1 MNAIVAVDSNWAIGN
16 KGQLLIRIPA
26 DQKRFREITT
36 GGVVVLGRKTMDT
49 FPGKRPLPNRT
60 NIILS
65 TNPDYKVQ
73 DGIVVHS
80 IEQLIEELK
89 SYPDESIYIIGGD
102 SVYKQMLPYC
112 NRVYVTKIDRE
123 YEADSHYPNLDAD
136 TDWRIEYESEEQTYF
151 DTTYTYVDYVRK
163 SKKSS
168 E

>member
-65 TNPDYKVQ
+65 TNEDYKV
-73 DGIVVHS
+73 DDAIVVHS

-112 NRVYVTKIDRE
+112 NKVYVTKIDRE
-123 YEADSHYPNLDAD
+123 YEADTYFPNLNKDS
-136 TDWRIEYESEEQTYF
+136 DWHIVNTSEEQVIF
-151 DTTYTYVDYVRK
+151 DTTYAYVDYERV
-163 SKKSS
+163 
-168 E
+168 

>member
-26 DQKRFREITT
+26 DQKMFKAETI

-49 FPGKRPLPNRT
+49 FPGRKPLPERT

-80 IEQLIEELK
+80 VEQLIDELK
-89 SYPDESIYIIGGD
+89 SYPSEKIYIIGGD

-112 NRVYVTKIDRE
+112 DTVHVTKIDRE
-123 YEADSHYPNLDAD
+123 YEADAYFPNLDEDPGWEITAS
-136 TDWRIEYESEEQTYF
+136 SEEQVYF
-151 DTTYTYVDYVRK
+151 DTTYTFLKYERK
-163 SKKSS
+163 KAIKG
-168 E
+168 

>member
-49 FPGKRPLPNRT
+49 FPGRKPLPNRT

-65 TNPDYKVQ
+65 TNPEYKV
-73 DGIVVHS
+73 DDAIVVHS

-89 SYPDESIYIIGGD
+89 SYPSESIYIIGGD

-112 NRVYVTKIDRE
+112 DKVYVTKIDRK
-123 YEADSHYPNLDAD
+123 YEADAYFPNLDKD
-136 TDWRIEYESEEQTYF
+136 PDWHVVNTSEEQVIF
-151 DTTYTYVDYVRK
+151 DTTYTYIDY
-163 SKKSS
+163 KKS
-168 E
+168 

>member
-65 TNPDYKVQ
+65 TNPDYRVQ

-112 NRVYVTKIDRE
+112 DRVYVTRIDRE
-123 YEADSHYPNLDAD
+123 YEADTYYPDLDAD
-136 TDWRIEYESEEQTYF
+136 PDWEIEYKSEEQTYF

-163 SKKSS
+163 K
-168 E
+168 

>member
-49 FPGKRPLPNRT
+49 FPQKKPLPNRT

-65 TNPDYKVQ
+65 TNEEYKVS
-73 DGIVVHS
+73 DAVVVHS
-80 IEQLIEELK
+80 IEQLIDELK
-89 SYPDESIYIIGGD
+89 SYPDDRIFIIGGD

-112 NRVYVTKIDRE
+112 DKVYVTKIDRE
-123 YEADSHYPNLDAD
+123 YEADTYYPNLDED
-136 TDWRIEYESEEQTYF
+136 PDWKIVYESEEQTYF
-151 DTTYTYVDYVRK
+151 DTTYTFVDYERVR
-163 SKKSS
+163 SQA
-168 E
+168 